1 MFRLLV
7 FALLI
12 AIIAALATA
21 LVRLFRDGGSPE
33 AMAKSLTI
41 RVALSVTLFVLL
53 LIGLTRGWITPHSNP
68 IPAIPAAPASS
79 QSQ

>member
-7 FALLI
+7 IALLI

-21 LVRLFRDGGSPE
+21 LVRMFRGGDSQE
-33 AMAKSLTI
+33 AMVKSLTI
-41 RVALSVTLFVLL
+41 RVVLSVTLFLLL
-53 LIGLTRGWITPHSNP
+53 LIGLTRGWITPHSHP
-68 IPAIPAAPASS
+68 IPVIPAASS